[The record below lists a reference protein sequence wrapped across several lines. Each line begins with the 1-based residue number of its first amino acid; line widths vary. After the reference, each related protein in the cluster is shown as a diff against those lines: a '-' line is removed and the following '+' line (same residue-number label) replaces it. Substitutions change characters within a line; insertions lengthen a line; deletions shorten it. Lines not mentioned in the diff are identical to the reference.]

1 MEGLRN
7 ILISLVAILSFSF
20 GDFQQ
25 EMVANWNRDTLENAR
40 VFYSREDAKVYEL
53 AEAYYYYTLEEEE
66 VIMNI
71 ETFYEAFAI
80 LAVSFQKQLEVFC
93 LDPNAKYNKA
103 YGIIDKNNLCK
114 VVYKSYGL
122 KDSTALNTDTKNMS
136 VSIYGWL
143 EYFHHFDIWNQIEY
157 KEVKSYIDY
166 LKHVAPADKLRGS
179 EGLKRFNKMGEQ

>member
-7 ILISLVAILSFSF
+7 ILISLVTILSFSY
-20 GDFQQ
+20 GDFRQ
-25 EMVANWNRDTLENAR
+25 EMVANWNNDTLENAR
-40 VFYSREDAKVYEL
+40 IFYSRENDKVYEL
-53 AEAYYYYTLEEEE
+53 TESFYYYSLEED
-66 VIMNI
+66 VVNI
-71 ETFYEAFAI
+71 ESVYETLAI

-93 LDPNAKYNKA
+93 LDPDAIYNKA
-103 YGIIDKNNLCK
+103 YGIIDKDNLCK
-114 VVYKSYGL
+114 VVYKKYGL

-179 EGLKRFNKMGEQ
+179 EGLKRFNRTGEQ